1 MKAPY
6 RIETQEFITDLD
18 LDSNSIS
25 VKSVPRQY
33 SIDFVDTD
41 DFNWINTEFANNKH
55 CLVLV
60 DENIKNNYSSIAWPE
75 LCYAVTAIEQN
86 KNINKVLEICDWL
99 LSNRANRGSMFYVIG
114 GGILQDLGAF
124 SGAMYK
130 RGIPWTFV
138 PTTLL
143 SQADSCLGAKTAVN
157 HGASK
162 NVLGLFS
169 APRRVIIDPKFIDSL
184 NYEDFCSGGG
194 EIFRLLITGGLI
206 GVNFLT
212 EYLDM
217 FLKRDKVAVMEL
229 TKASLLIKQSIV
241 EHDEFE
247 LDIRRSMNYGH
258 SIGHAIEALSNY
270 RISHGTAVAF
280 GILVENQISV
290 NRNLLSTDEALLI
303 QNLGTKLIPEV
314 VWQVIETLNPQ
325 ELLPY
330 LTNDKKA
337 EGNNLKLATLV
348 RLGDMK
354 FLDLTLDQQG
364 IEEVVQAFN
373 YVVK

>member
-6 RIETQEFITDLD
+6 RIEAQEFITDLD

-75 LCYAVTAIEQN
+75 LCYTVTAIEQN

-99 LSNRANRGSMFYVIG
+99 LSNRANRGSMLYVIG

-194 EIFRLLITGGLI
+194 EIFRLLTTGGLI

-212 EYLDM
+212 EYLDR

-314 VWQVIETLNPQ
+314 VWQVIKTLNPQ

>member
-1 MKAPY
+1 M
-6 RIETQEFITDLD
+6 L
-18 LDSNSIS
+18 
-25 VKSVPRQY
+25 
-33 SIDFVDTD
+33 
-41 DFNWINTEFANNKH
+41 
-55 CLVLV
+55 
-60 DENIKNNYSSIAWPE
+60 
-75 LCYAVTAIEQN
+75 
-86 KNINKVLEICDWL
+86 
-99 LSNRANRGSMFYVIG
+99 YVIG

-314 VWQVIETLNPQ
+314 VWQVIKTLNPQ